1 MVLGIRRMNSFQ
13 NGSHRQPAHFA
24 RKRSSWNWDWW
35 TLSSL
40 ILAGLAVTPVVSVLY
55 LSLQPSGGIWSHL
68 LETSLPIYITNTL
81 GLMGGVG
88 IWVLV
93 TGLATAWLVTMCRF
107 PGRKLFE
114 WLLLFPLAI
123 PAYVMAYAYTDLLE
137 YSGYVQAS
145 LRGFFGWENASDYW
159 FPEIRS
165 LGGAISLMGLV
176 LYPYV
181 YLLAR
186 SAFLEQSVNILE
198 ASRVLGRGPWRT
210 FFTVSLPSARPA
222 ISVGLALALM
232 ETLND
237 YGTVDFFAVP
247 TMTTGI
253 IDIWLGMGN
262 LAGGSQIAALM
273 LIFVVLLISL
283 EYFSRR
289 RRRYYQ
295 QTASRFRSLPSYQL
309 HGTSALLAIVVCGLP
324 VLAGFILPAIVLARL
339 SAHFFSRS
347 WTPHFQELA
356 LNSLWLS
363 ITAAVVAVAI
373 ALFVNYSRRLRGG
386 PLLIFATRISSLGYA
401 VPGAVLAVGIL
412 IPFAAFDNTLDT
424 FFRHQF
430 GISSGLLLSGTVF
443 AVLFAYIVRFL
454 TVAVGQIESSLDKV
468 PLSVDMAA
476 RTLGYRAGETMIHYH
491 IPLIRGGM
499 LTALIVVFVDCMKE
513 LPATLIL
520 RPFGFETLATHIYH
534 YASDEMLGEAALGS
548 LTIVAVGVLP
558 VLLLSR
564 FISTSRSAYER
575 VYESEPAR

>member
-1 MVLGIRRMNSFQ
+1 
-13 NGSHRQPAHFA
+13 
-24 RKRSSWNWDWW
+24 
-35 TLSSL
+35 
-40 ILAGLAVTPVVSVLY
+40 LAGLALTPVTSVVY
-55 LSLQPSGGIWSHL
+55 LSLQPSGGIWRHL
-68 LETSLPIYITNTL
+68 LETSLPVYIKNTL
-81 GLMGGVG
+81 ALMGGVG

-137 YSGYVQAS
+137 YSGYVQVS
-145 LRGFFGWENASDYW
+145 LREFFGWETSSNYW

-186 SAFLEQSVNILE
+186 SAFLEQSVSILE
-198 ASRVLGRGPWRT
+198 ASQTLGRGPWRT

-247 TMTTGI
+247 TMTAGI
-253 IDIWLGMGN
+253 IDIWLGMGS

-273 LIFVVLLISL
+273 LLFVVLLISL

-295 QTASRFRSLPSYQL
+295 QTASRFRPLPTYQL
-309 HGTSALLAIVVCGLP
+309 HGTRALLAILVCGIP
-324 VLAGFILPAIVLARL
+324 VFAGFILPAIVLARL
-339 SAHFFSRS
+339 SVRFFSRS
-347 WTPHFQELA
+347 WTPHFHELA

-363 ITAAVVAVAI
+363 ITAAVAAVAV

-386 PLLIFATRISSLGYA
+386 PLLFIATRIASLGYA

-424 FFRHQF
+424 FFRRQF

-468 PLSVDMAA
+468 SPSVDMAA

-520 RPFGFETLATHIYH
+520 RPFGFETLATHVYH

-558 VLLLSR
+558 VLFLSR
-564 FISTSRSAYER
+564 FISTSRSTYER
-575 VYESEPAR
+575 VYESESAR

>member
-1 MVLGIRRMNSFQ
+1 MNSFP
-13 NGSHRQPAHFA
+13 NVSHRQPALFVQ
-24 RKRSSWNWDWW
+24 KRSSWNWDWW
-35 TLSSL
+35 TLGSL
-40 ILAGLAVTPVVSVLY
+40 ILAGLAVTPVASVLY
-55 LSLQPSGGIWSHL
+55 LSLKPSGDIWGHL

-107 PGRKLFE
+107 PGRKVFE

-123 PAYVMAYAYTDLLE
+123 PAYVMAYAYTDFLE
-137 YSGYVQAS
+137 YSGYVQTS

-247 TMTTGI
+247 TMTAGI
-253 IDIWLGMGN
+253 IDIWLGMGS

-273 LIFVVLLISL
+273 LLFVVLLISL

-295 QTASRFRSLPSYQL
+295 QTASRFRPLPKLPTAGYSRSSG
-309 HGTSALLAIVVCGLP
+309 HCGLRRSCLGWLHP
-324 VLAGFILPAIVLARL
+324 SLDR
-339 SAHFFSRS
+339 FSEIIC
-347 WTPHFQELA
+347 T
-356 LNSLWLS
+356 
-363 ITAAVVAVAI
+363 
-373 ALFVNYSRRLRGG
+373 
-386 PLLIFATRISSLGYA
+386 
-401 VPGAVLAVGIL
+401 
-412 IPFAAFDNTLDT
+412 
-424 FFRHQF
+424 
-430 GISSGLLLSGTVF
+430 LLLT
-443 AVLFAYIVRFL
+443 L
-454 TVAVGQIESSLDKV
+454 
-468 PLSVDMAA
+468 VD
-476 RTLGYRAGETMIHYH
+476 
-491 IPLIRGGM
+491 
-499 LTALIVVFVDCMKE
+499 
-513 LPATLIL
+513 
-520 RPFGFETLATHIYH
+520 
-534 YASDEMLGEAALGS
+534 AALPR
-548 LTIVAVGVLP
+548 T
-558 VLLLSR
+558 R
-564 FISTSRSAYER
+564 TE
-575 VYESEPAR
+575 

>member
-1 MVLGIRRMNSFQ
+1 MSAFKNTPHGRTALFLPNR
-13 NGSHRQPAHFA
+13 H
-24 RKRSSWNWDWW
+24 WDGW
-35 TLSSL
+35 TLGSL
-40 ILAGLAVTPVVSVLY
+40 MLAALALTPVASVVFLA
-55 LSLQPSGGIWSHL
+55 LQPSGGIWRHL
-68 LETSLPIYITNTL
+68 LETSLPVYIKNTL
-81 GLMGGVG
+81 VLMGGVG
-88 IWVLV
+88 ICVFV
-93 TGLATAWLVTMCRF
+93 TGIATAWLVTMCQF
-107 PGRKLFE
+107 PGQKLFE

-137 YSGYVQAS
+137 YSGPVQAS
-145 LRGFFGWENASDYW
+145 LRGFFGWQTQSDYW

-165 LGGAISLMGLV
+165 LGGAIALMGLV

-198 ASRVLGRGPWRT
+198 VSRVLGRGPWRT
-210 FFTVSLPSARPA
+210 FFTVSLPGARPA

-247 TMTTGI
+247 TMTAGI
-253 IDIWLGMGN
+253 IDIWLGMGS

-273 LIFVVLLISL
+273 LLFVALFISL
-283 EYFSRR
+283 EHFSRR

-295 QTASRFRSLPSYQL
+295 QTTSRLRPLPSYPL
-309 HGTSALLAIVVCGLP
+309 GGTRALLAIMVCGVP
-324 VLAGFILPAIVLARL
+324 VLAGFILPVIVLAML
-339 SAHFFSRS
+339 SAHYFSYS

-363 ITAAVVAVAI
+363 STAALVAVAV
-373 ALFVNYSRRLRGG
+373 ALFINYSRRLRGG
-386 PLLIFATRISSLGYA
+386 PLMVFATRIASLGYA

-412 IPFAAFDNTLDT
+412 IPFAAFDNVLDT
-424 FFRHQF
+424 FLRHQL
-430 GISSGLLLSGTVF
+430 GISSGLLLSGTVI

-454 TVAVGQIESSLDKV
+454 MVAVGQIESSLDKV

-476 RTLGYRAGETMIHYH
+476 RTLGYGAGETMIHYH

-520 RPFGFETLATHIYH
+520 RPFGFETLATHVYH

-548 LTIVAVGVLP
+548 LTIIVVGVLP

-564 FISTSRSAYER
+564 FISTSRSTYERAYET
-575 VYESEPAR
+575 EPPR

>member
-1 MVLGIRRMNSFQ
+1 M
-13 NGSHRQPAHFA
+13 
-24 RKRSSWNWDWW
+24 
-35 TLSSL
+35 
-40 ILAGLAVTPVVSVLY
+40 LAGFAVTPVASVLY
-55 LSLQPSGGIWSHL
+55 LSLQPSDGIWSHL
-68 LETSLPIYITNTL
+68 LGTSLPIYITNTL
-81 GLMGGVG
+81 SLMGGVG

-137 YSGYVQAS
+137 YSGYVQVS
-145 LRGFFGWENASDYW
+145 LRELFGWNNSSDYW

-210 FFTVSLPSARPA
+210 FFTISLPSARPA

-247 TMTTGI
+247 TMTAGI
-253 IDIWLGMGN
+253 IDVWLGMGS

-273 LIFVVLLISL
+273 LLFVILLISL
-283 EYFSRR
+283 EHFSRR

-295 QTASRFRSLPSYQL
+295 QTASRFRPLPSYQL
-309 HGTSALLAIVVCGLP
+309 YGTRAFLAIVVCGLP
-324 VLAGFILPAIVLARL
+324 VLAGFILPTIVLARL

-363 ITAAVVAVAI
+363 ITAAVAAVAVA
-373 ALFVNYSRRLRGG
+373 LFVTYSRRLRGG
-386 PLLIFATRISSLGYA
+386 SLLAFATRIGSLGYA

-412 IPFAAFDNTLDT
+412 IPFAAFDNALDA
-424 FFRHQF
+424 FLRHQF
-430 GISSGLLLSGTVF
+430 GISSGLLLSGTVL

-534 YASDEMLGEAALGS
+534 FASDEMLGEAALGS

-564 FISTSRSAYER
+564 FISTSRPTHDHEYR
-575 VYESEPAR
+575 REPSR